1 MTLFGDVHY
10 TVANLKLWLLGRY
23 KVVTAEHGKVGLS
36 EKDGWTILKGQMRL
50 MVINVNLTCC
60 FKPQNSS
67 LYALSCKARM
77 DTRSWKTRSIISQN
91 LACGR
96 ATWRTC

>member
-1 MTLFGDVHY
+1 MTLFGYVHY

-50 MVINVNLTCC
+50 MVMNVNPTCC

-67 LYALSCKARM
+67 YMPLVVKHVWIQDL
-77 DTRSWKTRSIISQN
+77 
-91 LACGR
+91 GR
-96 ATWRTC
+96 HGASFLKI